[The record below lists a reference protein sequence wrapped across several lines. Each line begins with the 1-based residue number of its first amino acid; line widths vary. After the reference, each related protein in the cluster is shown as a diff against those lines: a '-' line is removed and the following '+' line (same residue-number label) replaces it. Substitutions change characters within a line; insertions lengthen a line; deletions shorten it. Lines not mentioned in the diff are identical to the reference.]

1 MRGGIMRWRLMRWGI
16 MRGRGNKGRGSN
28 IPAQT
33 PQVGGV
39 LVVECHERARGAASY
54 TGNSCCLPH
63 LGLGLV
69 DLIY

>member
-1 MRGGIMRWRLMRWGI
+1 
-16 MRGRGNKGRGSN
+16 MRGRGIRGVVMRRMDYN
-28 IPAQT
+28 IPPQT
-33 PQVGGV
+33 AQVGGV

>member
-1 MRGGIMRWRLMRWGI
+1 M
-16 MRGRGNKGRGSN
+16 GNEVGDYN

-33 PQVGGV
+33 AKVGGV